1 MASRTVTVRMQ
12 SAPPGCQL
20 AVPDDRAQDP
30 GPVVPR
36 TTVPVRTASV
46 RTPGTGRDSLATPIA
61 DVEVLLG
68 ALVDLDRDALVAL
81 AERGRGLPAPP
92 DFRGRCLDPAYVEAV
107 ATGAWSPDH
116 ESHLRRCRQETE
128 AVVRRV
134 DRRHRRRLRTAL
146 SAAALSVLTSHLP
159 QPAWQER
166 REVLSGPWRSVVGP
180 LPHARRPV
188 D

>member
-1 MASRTVTVRMQ
+1 M
-12 SAPPGCQL
+12 
-20 AVPDDRAQDP
+20 
-30 GPVVPR
+30 
-36 TTVPVRTASV
+36 
-46 RTPGTGRDSLATPIA
+46 ATPIA